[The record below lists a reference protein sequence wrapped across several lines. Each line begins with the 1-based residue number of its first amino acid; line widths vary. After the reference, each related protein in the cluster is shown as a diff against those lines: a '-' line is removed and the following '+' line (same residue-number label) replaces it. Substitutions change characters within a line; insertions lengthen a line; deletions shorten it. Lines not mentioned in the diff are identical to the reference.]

1 MQLSKLTFS
10 LASLVVLIAFG
21 LIFVPASVMA
31 HDALDD
37 GTKPGNLTHPHPLI
51 DALPEKNLNPGDGV
65 DQDNDVVDPGE
76 ALVAAHGAHPMPKIT
91 LKPNADI
98 IDGKE
103 IIVTA
108 TAATFTVIIS
118 FVDDA
123 GKPMPVATRDNATE
137 AVPTPITGGSTNWGV
152 LVLDK
157 DGDPIT
163 NGALIANSMEAALAD
178 DNEAVVTVETV
189 GRPADMDDR
198 HTIRIQLNAV
208 DVFSLQETHV
218 EGVTP
223 KVVPGGRSVAS
234 AIAEF
239 TLVQSFTAEEDTTA
253 PTVKIT
259 VAGEPDAMG
268 NIVFTLA
275 FDKALASTGLG
286 ALSVSDIEI
295 TGGTAAA
302 ADLTAKDNIYTLAV
316 TPTDADTSVTIS
328 LRADSITDAAG
339 NVLVTMDAM
348 DETLESVMGVYDK
361 TAPTVTITSPEALDA
376 DGNVVFTIDF
386 SEAPGDNGL
395 TVADLSVSNT
405 APLKVADLVEVEGTM
420 AAPLP
425 DGVAMRYTLT
435 VTPTDA
441 TMPNVLDLA
450 AGSVADASGNM
461 VDGERETYT
470 PPLPDAPAAP
480 TGLTVTAGDEKVTL
494 QWTVVA
500 DASYQYRKK
509 SGTATFMADGS
520 DYTDIAAAD
529 LMAVTGST
537 TMKMFEV
544 TGLTGDTEYTF
555 EVRVK
560 ADGATPAGAA
570 ALATATPTSAVTGGL
585 AIGDTRDNVTE
596 ETEFTLAGM
605 LASNSFAIFTAVAN
619 GAIEGET
626 AITGLPN
633 LQRFFAKG
641 GTISLVGPTGTTAKS
656 VVISEIMWGLN
667 LAAEEVAEQPDYQ
680 WIELLNTDNAL
691 SDTDDT
697 NDAAAAIDL
706 STYKLVFTPGTVV
719 PKPAAMSDQV
729 SNVEFLGWDVN
740 IGQSG
745 KLGAASAT
753 FTPDDLVSMYRKINY
768 TNLTKKHG
776 DKNAADNRVEQLKA
790 IPGGSAEGG
799 WDPST
804 VNDTYAINQLG
815 SPGAQHFEGR
825 SETTATSATY
835 AVVINEVGNNT
846 GDSYDWI
853 ELLNTG
859 TTEVN
864 LKKWEI
870 TNITGADT
878 ETALVSFPDND
889 NHKIP
894 AGGILLV
901 VNSDP
906 YRNPAHPVA
915 AGTIINSDKLRE
927 EKTGINSRYYVSSG
941 LKLRDDG
948 KMALLVRNAND
959 KEKQPT
965 NVIDFTGPRPFNNI
979 VDLSSK
985 YRTNQWPL
993 RAQGAGGNDVFKDLA
1008 EEFSPGRIYFR
1019 QNTGAGNS
1027 NDTWRKAGYS
1037 GVGYKRGA
1045 SGDGTPGYPNSIVQ
1059 ATETALATASA
1070 GATVTISEIMYDR
1083 GDRDNLPQWI
1093 ELYNSSDTHAV
1104 NLDGWKLKIENA
1116 DDVDVRRTVTI
1127 ANLGGTIIPPNQTV
1141 LIVAYTTGRV
1151 SRGSQGRDDFPS
1163 KRVINL
1169 SGKAE
1174 LEIAEDATKRN
1185 YRLLS
1190 ETAFQLTL
1198 IEKDG
1203 TVGVD
1208 AAGNLGA
1215 DGTAMWAL
1223 PMAEDGAGR
1232 SSIIRRYDKDVD
1244 TNGDRIGLAI
1254 DRDGTM
1260 IPPADGTGAWL
1271 LASTS
1276 DLSEVQVNE
1285 TYYGSPDD
1293 VGTPGY
1299 RGGGA
1304 LPVSLSKFRP
1314 ERLDSGEIVVRWIT
1328 ESELNNAGFNILRS
1342 DARDGEFTKLNTKL
1356 IAGQGTTSER
1366 TVYSFP
1372 DTTAKPNVVYYYQI
1386 QDVSLD
1392 GKVQTL
1398 RQSRIKGYVSPSGKL
1413 TTTWGDLKLQD

>member
-1 MQLSKLTFS
+1 MSVE
-10 LASLVVLIAFG
+10 VV
-21 LIFVPASVMA
+21 
-31 HDALDD
+31 
-37 GTKPGNLTHPHPLI
+37 GT
-51 DALPEKNLNPGDGV
+51 E
-65 DQDNDVVDPGE
+65 E
-76 ALVAAHGAHPMPKIT
+76 
-91 LKPNADI
+91 
-98 IDGKE
+98 E
-103 IIVTA
+103 
-108 TAATFTVIIS
+108 
-118 FVDDA
+118 
-123 GKPMPVATRDNATE
+123 E
-137 AVPTPITGGSTNWGV
+137 EEEEEGG
-152 LVLDK
+152 
-157 DGDPIT
+157 
-163 NGALIANSMEAALAD
+163 LAD
-178 DNEAVVTVETV
+178 D
-189 GRPADMDDR
+189 
-198 HTIRIQLNAV
+198 
-208 DVFSLQETHV
+208 
-218 EGVTP
+218 
-223 KVVPGGRSVAS
+223 
-234 AIAEF
+234 
-239 TLVQSFTAEEDTTA
+239 
-253 PTVKIT
+253 
-259 VAGEPDAMG
+259 
-268 NIVFTLA
+268 
-275 FDKALASTGLG
+275 
-286 ALSVSDIEI
+286 
-295 TGGTAAA
+295 
-302 ADLTAKDNIYTLAV
+302 
-316 TPTDADTSVTIS
+316 
-328 LRADSITDAAG
+328 
-339 NVLVTMDAM
+339 
-348 DETLESVMGVYDK
+348 
-361 TAPTVTITSPEALDA
+361 
-376 DGNVVFTIDF
+376 
-386 SEAPGDNGL
+386 
-395 TVADLSVSNT
+395 
-405 APLKVADLVEVEGTM
+405 
-420 AAPLP
+420 
-425 DGVAMRYTLT
+425 
-435 VTPTDA
+435 
-441 TMPNVLDLA
+441 
-450 AGSVADASGNM
+450 
-461 VDGERETYT
+461 
-470 PPLPDAPAAP
+470 
-480 TGLTVTAGDEKVTL
+480 
-494 QWTVVA
+494 
-500 DASYQYRKK
+500 
-509 SGTATFMADGS
+509 
-520 DYTDIAAAD
+520 
-529 LMAVTGST
+529 
-537 TMKMFEV
+537 
-544 TGLTGDTEYTF
+544 
-555 EVRVK
+555 
-560 ADGATPAGAA
+560 
-570 ALATATPTSAVTGGL
+570 
-585 AIGDTRDNVTE
+585 DTRDSVTE
-596 ETEFTLAGM
+596 ETEFPLSGM
-605 LASNSFAIFTAVAN
+605 LASNKFAMVFSAVA
-619 GAIEGET
+619 ILMQVQLRLLS
-626 AITGLPN
+626 LPN
-633 LQRFFAKG
+633 LQRFFARG

-667 LAAEEVAEQPDYQ
+667 LAAETVAAQPDYQ

-745 KLGAASAT
+745 KIYTGDEDPVPDT
-753 FTPDDLVSMYRKINY
+753 FVAVDLVSMYRGINY
-768 TNLTKKHG
+768 TNLRKKHG

-790 IPGGSAEGG
+790 IPGGNADSG
-799 WDPST
+799 WEEST

-815 SPGAQHFEGR
+815 SPGAQHFVGR
-825 SETTATSATY
+825 SETTDTSATY

-859 TTEVN
+859 TTEAD
-864 LKKWEI
+864 LKNWEI
-870 TNITGADT
+870 TQITEITDTPGTYT
-878 ETALVSFPDND
+878 ETALVTIPNES
-889 NHKIP
+889 HKIP
-894 AGGILLV
+894 ADGILLV

-906 YRNPAHPVA
+906 YRDPDHPVA

-927 EKTGINSRYYVSSG
+927 QTTGISSRYYVSSG

-948 KMALLVRNAND
+948 KMALLVRNANN
-959 KEKQPT
+959 KEKEPT

-993 RAQGAGGNDVFKDLA
+993 RAQGPGGANVFQGDLA
-1008 EEFSPGRIYFR
+1008 EAFASGSTYWRHKKD
-1019 QNTGAGNS
+1019 AGNAD
-1027 NDTWRKAGYS
+1027 DTWRKAGYS

-1045 SGDGTPGYPNSIVQ
+1045 SGDGTPGYANGIVQ
-1059 ATETALATASA
+1059 ETETALATASA

-1104 NLDGWKLKIENA
+1104 NLNEWKLKIENA
-1116 DDVDVRRTVTI
+1116 GDVDVRTPVLTI
-1127 ANLGGTIIPPNQTV
+1127 DNLGGTIIPPNQTV

-1169 SGKAE
+1169 SGQTK

-1198 IEKDG
+1198 IEKGG
-1203 TVGVD
+1203 TAGVD
-1208 AAGNLGA
+1208 TAGNLGA

-1244 TNGDRIGLAI
+1244 TNGDPIGLAI

-1366 TVYSFP
+1366 TVYEFP

>member
-1 MQLSKLTFS
+1 MAMSKKLTFS
-10 LASLVVLIAFG
+10 LASLVVIL
-21 LIFVPASVMA
+21 
-31 HDALDD
+31 
-37 GTKPGNLTHPHPLI
+37 
-51 DALPEKNLNPGDGV
+51 
-65 DQDNDVVDPGE
+65 
-76 ALVAAHGAHPMPKIT
+76 ALVAMPAMAVKLKAEWKSGNWEAT
-91 LKPNADI
+91 LTLTEDEAKATGIGELDGTLGFINVADA
-98 IDGKE
+98 DGF
-103 IIVTA
+103 INVANVTA
-108 TAATFTVIIS
+108 TIIDTDHSLEKGTTAADKSVPWTFSVPAAADVTVAVQLTGYQRVVFPVARANAKLAETSLARLAKLKTDPTVGTFYANYDSVDVVLEFEDMSTTTGAPNDLHKSDVIVVRDDVTS
-118 FVDDA
+118 FVSPDISSDISSDWIVRGVSGKTVKVGPVGVPSNTAVKVLLSSRIATTTATNDYVEGPTIVYDATDPTIAAAPVPSASAVGDDRVPA
-123 GKPMPVATRDNATE
+123 DGKWVNAFDIEFTITDGTSVTAE
-137 AVPTPITGGSTNWGV
+137 DDLNSKGKLKTIDVSDFSANPDKLAFSKVGLAQTSTGGSYTY
-152 LVLDK
+152 
-157 DGDPIT
+157 
-163 NGALIANSMEAALAD
+163 
-178 DNEAVVTVETV
+178 VV
-189 GRPADMDDR
+189 R
-198 HTIRIQLNAV
+198 
-208 DVFSLQETHV
+208 
-218 EGVTP
+218 VTP
-223 KVVPGGRSVAS
+223 KGT
-234 AIAEF
+234 IADGER
-239 TLVQSFTAEEDTTA
+239 VEIRV
-253 PTVKIT
+253 TV
-259 VAGEPDAMG
+259 
-268 NIVFTLA
+268 
-275 FDKALASTGLG
+275 
-286 ALSVSDIEI
+286 
-295 TGGTAAA
+295 
-302 ADLTAKDNIYTLAV
+302 
-316 TPTDADTSVTIS
+316 
-328 LRADSITDAAG
+328 TDAAG
-339 NVLVTMDAM
+339 NENTDLLIHTA
-348 DETLESVMGVYDK
+348 TLAERTAGAAAVYDSA
-361 TAPTVTITSPEALDA
+361 APA
-376 DGNVVFTIDF
+376 DGNVSPSGVIVVTFD
-386 SEAPGDNGL
+386 SDPG
-395 TVADLSVSNT
+395 
-405 APLKVADLVEVEGTM
+405 
-420 AAPLP
+420 
-425 DGVAMRYTLT
+425 
-435 VTPTDA
+435 
-441 TMPNVLDLA
+441 
-450 AGSVADASGNM
+450 
-461 VDGERETYT
+461 
-470 PPLPDAPAAP
+470 
-480 TGLTVTAGDEKVTL
+480 TVTADMDATVAAGDSAATRKVTIPATAAAGEL
-494 QWTVVA
+494 VITLTWGDNTEALTYTVVEV
-500 DASYQYRKK
+500 
-509 SGTATFMADGS
+509 GTRRD
-520 DYTDIAAAD
+520 
-529 LMAVTGST
+529 
-537 TMKMFEV
+537 
-544 TGLTGDTEYTF
+544 LTGE
-555 EVRVK
+555 
-560 ADGATPAGAA
+560 A
-570 ALATATPTSAVTGGL
+570 
-585 AIGDTRDNVTE
+585 
-596 ETEFTLAGM
+596 EFTLSGM
-605 LASNSFAIFTAVAN
+605 LASNSFIIVAPVDN
-619 GAIEGET
+619 PDIDGEMII
-626 AITGLPN
+626 ADLPN
-633 LQRFFAKG
+633 IQRFFARG
-641 GTISLVGPTGTTAKS
+641 GTISLVGGSGDAGDDPNKS
-656 VVISEIMWGLN
+656 VVISEMMWGLN
-667 LAAEEVAEQPDYQ
+667 LGAEEVAEQPDYQ

-745 KLGAASAT
+745 KIYTGDEDPVPDT
-753 FTPDDLVSMYRKINY
+753 FVAVDLVSMYRGINY
-768 TNLTKKHG
+768 TNLRKKHG

-790 IPGGSAEGG
+790 IPGGNADSG
-799 WDPST
+799 WEEST

-825 SETTATSATY
+825 STTTDTSATY
-835 AVVINEVGNNT
+835 AVVINEVGNNS

-859 TTEVN
+859 TTLVN
-864 LKKWEI
+864 LQNWEI
-870 TNITGADT
+870 TEITGVDT
-878 ETALVSFPDND
+878 ETALVTFQNND
-889 NHKIP
+889 KHQIP
-894 AGGILLV
+894 ADGILLI

-906 YRNPAHPVA
+906 YRDPDHPVA

-959 KEKQPT
+959 KEKSPD

-993 RAQGAGGNDVFKDLA
+993 RAQGPGGANVFQGDLA
-1008 EEFSPGRIYFR
+1008 EAFASGSTYWR
-1019 QNTGAGNS
+1019 NKKKAGNAD
-1027 NDTWRKAGYS
+1027 DTWRKAGYS

-1045 SGDGTPGYPNSIVQ
+1045 SGDGTPGYANGIVQ

-1104 NLDGWKLKIENA
+1104 NLNEWKLKIENA

-1198 IEKDG
+1198 IEKGG

-1208 AAGNLGA
+1208 TAGNLGA

-1244 TNGDRIGLAI
+1244 TNGDPIGLAI

-1260 IPPADGTGAWL
+1260 IPPADGTGAWV
-1271 LASTS
+1271 LASVS

-1366 TVYSFP
+1366 TVYEFP

>member
-1 MQLSKLTFS
+1 MLPGASRTTQILTGTISTNGTLTPSFQGS
-10 LASLVVLIAFG
+10 NGYTDTFIPD
-21 LIFVPASVMA
+21 VPTTV
-31 HDALDD
+31 
-37 GTKPGNLTHPHPLI
+37 
-51 DALPEKNLNPGDGV
+51 GV
-65 DQDNDVVDPGE
+65 DDPVRPMVMFDDTDPGYRIIVDP
-76 ALVAAHGAHPMPKIT
+76 
-91 LKPNADI
+91 D
-98 IDGKE
+98 
-103 IIVTA
+103 
-108 TAATFTVIIS
+108 
-118 FVDDA
+118 
-123 GKPMPVATRDNATE
+123 
-137 AVPTPITGGSTNWGV
+137 
-152 LVLDK
+152 
-157 DGDPIT
+157 
-163 NGALIANSMEAALAD
+163 
-178 DNEAVVTVETV
+178 
-189 GRPADMDDR
+189 
-198 HTIRIQLNAV
+198 
-208 DVFSLQETHV
+208 
-218 EGVTP
+218 
-223 KVVPGGRSVAS
+223 
-234 AIAEF
+234 
-239 TLVQSFTAEEDTTA
+239 
-253 PTVKIT
+253 
-259 VAGEPDAMG
+259 
-268 NIVFTLA
+268 
-275 FDKALASTGLG
+275 
-286 ALSVSDIEI
+286 
-295 TGGTAAA
+295 
-302 ADLTAKDNIYTLAV
+302 ADLTLAPERTDALSGPFTVLVSVTGQVAASSPITEVKISISSGEATLDPADGVLTLDNPYFAATVPPNYIAEYRGVV
-316 TPTDADTSVTIS
+316 TPTADYDGDIVIAVTV
-328 LRADSITDAAG
+328 TDAAG
-339 NVLVTMDAM
+339 NEA
-348 DETLESVMGVYDK
+348 ESV
-361 TAPTVTITSPEALDA
+361 AI
-376 DGNVVFTIDF
+376 
-386 SEAPGDNGL
+386 
-395 TVADLSVSNT
+395 
-405 APLKVADLVEVEGTM
+405 
-420 AAPLP
+420 
-425 DGVAMRYTLT
+425 
-435 VTPTDA
+435 TDA
-441 TMPNVLDLA
+441 TFL
-450 AGSVADASGNM
+450 SV
-461 VDGERETYT
+461 E
-470 PPLPDAPAAP
+470 
-480 TGLTVTAGDEKVTL
+480 
-494 QWTVVA
+494 VV
-500 DASYQYRKK
+500 
-509 SGTATFMADGS
+509 GT
-520 DYTDIAAAD
+520 
-529 LMAVTGST
+529 
-537 TMKMFEV
+537 E
-544 TGLTGDTEYTF
+544 E
-555 EVRVK
+555 EEEEEE
-560 ADGATPAGAA
+560 
-570 ALATATPTSAVTGGL
+570 GGL
-585 AIGDTRDNVTE
+585 ADDDTRDSVTE
-596 ETEFTLAGM
+596 ETEFPLKGM
-605 LASNSFAIFTAVAN
+605 LASNKFAIFSAVAN
-619 GAIEGET
+619 TDAGST
-626 AITGLPN
+626 AIADLPN
-633 LQRFFAKG
+633 LQRFFARG

-667 LAAEEVAEQPDYQ
+667 LAAETVAAQPDYQ

-745 KLGAASAT
+745 KIYTGDEDPVPDT
-753 FTPDDLVSMYRKINY
+753 FVAVDLVSMYRGINY
-768 TNLTKKHG
+768 TNLRKKHG

-790 IPGGSAEGG
+790 IPGGNADSG
-799 WDPST
+799 WEEST

-835 AVVINEVGNNT
+835 AVVINEVGNNI

-859 TTEVN
+859 TTEAD
-864 LKKWEI
+864 LKNWEI
-870 TNITGADT
+870 TQITEITDTPGTYT
-878 ETALVSFPDND
+878 ETALVTIPDVS
-889 NHKIP
+889 HTIP

-941 LKLRDDG
+941 LILQDDG

-993 RAQGAGGNDVFKDLA
+993 RAQGAGGGDVFKDLA
-1008 EEFSPGRIYFR
+1008 EEFSTGRIYFR

-1045 SGDGTPGYPNSIVQ
+1045 SGDGTPGYPKDIVQ

-1163 KRVINL
+1163 KRVITL

-1208 AAGNLGA
+1208 TAGNLGA

-1366 TVYSFP
+1366 TVYEFP

-1386 QDVSLD
+1386 PGCFL
-1392 GKVQTL
+1392 G
-1398 RQSRIKGYVSPSGKL
+1398 
-1413 TTTWGDLKLQD
+1413 W